1 MEKVDE
7 WCVRGAGVIVL
18 DHVAV
23 VLDER
28 KAGDAFEDVREEAAV
43 DVGAGVVDSVLLDVL
58 LVLPA
63 QDGEADGLIHVWR
76 AEEEVLEELRD
87 RAVVQLGWDGVC
99 HSRLE
104 DAGGGVEEQFSEFD
118 GVYGPLGILQCGVN
132 TGFALGILF
141 TLRLCDVAGLAG
153 AVDCIQVSD

>member
-1 MEKVDE
+1 MEEVDE
-7 WCVRGAGVIVL
+7 RCVGGAGV
-18 DHVAV
+18 V
-23 VLDER
+23 VLDRVAVILDKR
-28 KAGDAFEDVREEAAV
+28 KAGDAFEYVREEAAV

-58 LVLPA
+58 LVLPVR
-63 QDGEADGLIHVWR
+63 DGEADGLVYVWR

-87 RAVVQLGWDGVC
+87 RAVVQLSWDGVC

-132 TGFALGILF
+132 TGSTLGILF
-141 TLRLCDVAGLAG
+141 TLRLSDVAGFAG